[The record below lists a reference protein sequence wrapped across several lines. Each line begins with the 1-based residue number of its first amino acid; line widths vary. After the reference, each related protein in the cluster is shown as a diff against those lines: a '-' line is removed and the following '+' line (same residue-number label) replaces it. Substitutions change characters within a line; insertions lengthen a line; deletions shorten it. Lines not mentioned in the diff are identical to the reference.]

1 MKIKKAFI
9 KTVAIFS
16 VFSILMPKHLISVEV
31 RAINIPSPIAW
42 QQNRESG
49 AEVQRELYL
58 PYEENWCDIP
68 WNRGTETGNTVGAAG
83 CSLFSVINSVY
94 YKTGK
99 FISPAIPAQFALDYG
114 YRIPGV
120 DGVGL
125 GFFDAFADSY
135 GEEYGFSFAG
145 DTTSAYTALEHVRNG
160 GTACSNISWHWI
172 AVVDYDPETDMY
184 LVLDSAQ
191 SCQRANNV
199 TWTDRENGVL
209 WLDEET
215 LCQPSKNGYY
225 GFNNRY
231 SELLSFSYVEPVIS
245 YEIEGDVNGNGEID
259 VDDASIILEYYAKHS
274 AGFEDFTFQDDPELE
289 DIVVRFA
296 DINGDGS
303 ITVDDATIIL
313 EIYARE
319 SAGLLTN
326 E

>member
-9 KTVAIFS
+9 KTITIFS
-16 VFSILMPKHLISVEV
+16 AFSILIPQNLISIEAN
-31 RAINIPSPIAW
+31 AIEIPSPIAW
-42 QQNRESG
+42 QQNEESG

-94 YKTGK
+94 YKTGE

-125 GFFDAFADSY
+125 GFFEAFADSY
-135 GEEYGFSFAG
+135 GDEYGFSFSG

-172 AVVDYDPETDMY
+172 AIVDYDPETDMY
-184 LVLDSAQ
+184 LILDSAQ
-191 SCQRANNV
+191 SCKRAENV

-215 LCQPSKNGYY
+215 LCQPSQNGYY

-231 SELLSFSYVEPVIS
+231 SELLSFSYSYPEVS
-245 YEIEGDVNGNGEID
+245 YEIPGDVNGNGE
-259 VDDASIILEYYAKHS
+259 VEVSDASKVLEYYAKRS
-274 AGFEDFTFQDDPELE
+274 AGYTDTTFQDNPELE
-289 DIVVRFA
+289 EKVVKMA
-296 DINGDGS
+296 DMNGDNE
-303 ITVDDATIIL
+303 INVADATLIL
-313 EIYARE
+313 EFYANT
-319 SAGLLTN
+319 SAGII
-326 E
+326 